1 MLSFGSG
8 STQALCRVFRDLSIW
23 QKHQQIGEQTSSAPG
38 PPEPIKRAYIKLVL
52 FLTVE
57 DSLQLAAGSSIL
69 EANKNVI
76 SAVFAGKFLHEAH
89 EGLDRLQ

>member
-1 MLSFGSG
+1 M
-8 STQALCRVFRDLSIW
+8 
-23 QKHQQIGEQTSSAPG
+23 
-38 PPEPIKRAYIKLVL
+38 RAYIKLVL